1 MLKKYNVLKDG
12 RVQHVTATD
21 FNTAK
26 IGFSN
31 AFGQIPTRNQI
42 LKLMD
47 ISIGSK
53 MEMFGFTIV
62 VRSQNKSWKEMRDEV
77 NR

>member
-26 IGFSN
+26 IGFTN
-31 AFGQIPTRNQI
+31 AFNRYITREQT
-42 LKLMD
+42 LKL
-47 ISIGSK
+47 IEIPIGGK
-53 MEMFGFTIV
+53 LEMFGFTIV
-62 VRSQNKSWKEMRDEV
+62 VRSQNKSWKEMRDEA
-77 NR
+77 NA